1 MAISL
6 GCRRSERRKEAV
18 GLSLS
23 PCLAAPR
30 VCSIGEDDTWV
41 PVTLHHLLQLQ
52 RTRAQ
57 VTHSPRCQGPGLCP
71 CVKVVPNLALRGHT
85 TQPRTSRARSLG
97 RATGC
102 RAPGAPC
109 RVCTRRPCR
118 CNSHPLL
125 DPVISPVI
133 PGVPQAS
140 AGVHA
145 AVETRDGWHSNVLV
159 RDASPH
165 TRRGDERWRTC
176 RLFATQNKA
185 FKELLTYGYGPGNA

>member
-1 MAISL
+1 M
-6 GCRRSERRKEAV
+6 

-57 VTHSPRCQGPGLCP
+57 VTQSPRCQGPGLCQAS
-71 CVKVVPNLALRGHT
+71 KVVPDLCEAARPSHAA
-85 TQPRTSRARSLG
+85 SRARSLG

-118 CNSHPLL
+118 CNLHPLL

-176 RLFATQNKA
+176 RPFATQNKA

>member
-1 MAISL
+1 MGGGKQRPGSGVDTSPLAISL

-41 PVTLHHLLQLQ
+41 PVTLHNLLQLQ

-71 CVKVVPNLALRGHT
+71 CVKVVPNLALRGRS

-118 CNSHPLL
+118 RCHRTKRKGKEEGESGVVRNRVVGCAVPLW
-125 DPVISPVI
+125 PSPA
-133 PGVPQAS
+133 Q
-140 AGVHA
+140 
-145 AVETRDGWHSNVLV
+145 VL
-159 RDASPH
+159 RH
-165 TRRGDERWRTC
+165 GR
-176 RLFATQNKA
+176 KA
-185 FKELLTYGYGPGNA
+185 LH